1 MARKYRSIKNLLN
14 SNDNYTDILDI
25 ISQDDD
31 ITDEDIA
38 HYANIDIDTVK
49 SIRQEWVDEELLNPY
64 KKIARQKL

>member
-49 SIRQEWVDEELLNPY
+49 SI
-64 KKIARQKL
+64 KKKWANESLWNS